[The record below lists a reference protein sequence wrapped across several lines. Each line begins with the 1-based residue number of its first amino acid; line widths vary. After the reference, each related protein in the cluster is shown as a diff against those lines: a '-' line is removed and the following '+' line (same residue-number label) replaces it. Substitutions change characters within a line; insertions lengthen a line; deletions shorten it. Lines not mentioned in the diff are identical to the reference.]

1 MDAEPLWLTFA
12 DVDAIHAVQLTLP
25 PHGLAGYKDDGLV
38 RSAVVAPRNLFLY
51 DGEDDILVLAIHLC
65 FAIAKNHG
73 FLDGNK
79 RTAAAAM
86 IEFLAINGY
95 DLFVP
100 DDDPEEPLLGRWVE
114 KLVVGAYDVGQMYDL
129 LEHFV
134 QDAVG

>member
-1 MDAEPLWLTFA
+1 M
-12 DVDAIHAVQLTLP
+12 
-25 PHGLAGYKDDGLV
+25 
-38 RSAVVAPRNLFLY
+38 RSAVVAPCNLY
-51 DGEDDILVLAIHLC
+51 VYRGEDDILALAIHLC
-65 FAIAKNHG
+65 FAISKNHG

-100 DDDPEEPLLGRWVE
+100 DHDPDEPLLGRWIE
-114 KLVVGAYDVGQMYDL
+114 KFVIGEYDAAQMYDL

-134 QDAVG
+134 QDAET